1 MVINDMIKISWPL
14 GCYGSYVMQS
24 IYAYSNLGDGKIII
38 DSTGSSHNFRD
49 DSKAKKFFNHG
60 HVWSKDVDVHVNP
73 DSEHCL
79 DYLNNQLVKQE
90 NNNVIGSFKKSFGIG
105 YYTEFLE
112 KWEDTSNW
120 ALREWASFWIINQFL
135 AAYIPQPTV
144 KLTTNDLFDTNKNVF
159 SEIINRIGLTV
170 TTDSATM
177 KVNQQQ
183 WIAQQRYHNSQH
195 RCNAWVE
202 DILNDRNTPTP
213 CQTILDEAYVQHC
226 LREQGY
232 EIRCD
237 GLNNFPKTSSE
248 LKELI
253 YENSNTDNKR

>member
-1 MVINDMIKISWPL
+1 M
-14 GCYGSYVMQS
+14 
-24 IYAYSNLGDGKIII
+24 
-38 DSTGSSHNFRD
+38 
-49 DSKAKKFFNHG
+49 
-60 HVWSKDVDVHVNP
+60 
-73 DSEHCL
+73 
-79 DYLNNQLVKQE
+79 
-90 NNNVIGSFKKSFGIG
+90 
-105 YYTEFLE
+105 
-112 KWEDTSNW
+112 
-120 ALREWASFWIINQFL
+120 

-170 TTDSATM
+170 TTDSAIM

>member
-1 MVINDMIKISWPL
+1 MVINDMIKISWLP

-38 DSTGSSHNFRD
+38 DPTGSSHSFRRSD
-49 DSKAKKFFNHG
+49 ETKKFFDHG
-60 HVWSKDVDVHVNP
+60 HVWNKDIDVHVNP
-73 DSEHCL
+73 VAEHNL

-90 NNNVIGSFKKSFGIG
+90 KNDIISSFKRSFGDRFTNEI
-105 YYTEFLE
+105 LE
-112 KWEDTSNW
+112 NWGDTSYW
-120 ALREWASFWIINQFL
+120 VLREWASFWIIDQLL

-144 KLTTNDLFDTNKNVF
+144 KLTTNDLFDINKNVF

>member
-1 MVINDMIKISWPL
+1 MVISNMIKISWPP

-38 DSTGSSHNFRD
+38 DPTGSSHSFR
-49 DSKAKKFFNHG
+49 SSNNAKKFFDSE

-73 DSEHCL
+73 VSEHHL

-90 NNNVIGSFKKSFGIG
+90 NNDVISSFKKSFGDGFTNQIF
-105 YYTEFLE
+105 EN
-112 KWEDTSNW
+112 WRDTSHW
-120 ALREWASFWIINQFL
+120 VLREWVSFWIIDQL
-135 AAYIPQPTV
+135 SAAYVPQPTV

-183 WIAQQRYHNSQH
+183 WIAQQRYHNSQY
-195 RCNAWVE
+195 RCNTWVE

-237 GLNNFPKTSSE
+237 GLDNFPKTSSK

-253 YENSNTDNKR
+253 YENSNANNKR

>member
-1 MVINDMIKISWPL
+1 MIKISWPP
-14 GCYGSYVMQS
+14 GCYGNYVMQS

-38 DSTGSSHNFRD
+38 DSTGSSHSFRA
-49 DSKAKKFFNHG
+49 SNNAKKFFECG
-60 HVWSKDVDVHVNP
+60 HTWSKDIDVHVNP
-73 DSEHCL
+73 VAEHHL
-79 DYLNNQLVKQE
+79 DYLNNQLGKQE
-90 NNNVIGSFKKSFGIG
+90 NNDIISSFKINFGDDFGNKIN
-105 YYTEFLE
+105 
-112 KWEDTSNW
+112 DNW
-120 ALREWASFWIINQFL
+120 KDNSRWTLREWASFWIIDQLL

-144 KLTTNDLFDTNKNVF
+144 KLTTSDLFDLNKDVF
-159 SEIINRIGLTV
+159 SKIINHIGLTV

-237 GLNNFPKTSSE
+237 GLDNFPKTSNE

-253 YENSNTDNKR
+253 YENSNTNN